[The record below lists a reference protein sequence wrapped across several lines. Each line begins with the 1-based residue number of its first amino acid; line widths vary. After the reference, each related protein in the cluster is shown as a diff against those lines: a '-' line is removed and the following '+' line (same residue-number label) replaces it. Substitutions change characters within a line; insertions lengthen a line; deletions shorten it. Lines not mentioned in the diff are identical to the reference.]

1 MKELEK
7 KELLEINGGG
17 ISIGMGIGIIAGI
30 TFLIG
35 VVDGLVRPLRCH

>member
-1 MKELEK
+1 MKELEN

-17 ISIGMGIGIIAGI
+17 ISIGMGFGIAAGI

-35 VVDGLVRPLRCH
+35 VIDGLVRPLRCH